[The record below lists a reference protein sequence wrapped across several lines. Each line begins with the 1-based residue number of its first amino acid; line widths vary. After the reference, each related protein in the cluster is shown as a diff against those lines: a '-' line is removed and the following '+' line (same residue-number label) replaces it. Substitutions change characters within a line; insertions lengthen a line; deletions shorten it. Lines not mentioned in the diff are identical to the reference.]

1 MRRLTEWANNSSP
14 KNESIH
20 DNRRWGR
27 GMASHIAYR
36 CLVQSLNSP
45 FFPPHIGAEPGRVK
59 REFRI
64 NYMRMLRTNQSQ
76 ITRPL
81 SMRAHTTLPFPA
93 RVLKKKR
100 KSIFFDVDIVVRNK
114 LKSDLSWFV
123 LLSATSTRHYS
134 FSEHFFFNT
143 FSRESLTRTSSS
155 FA

>member
-1 MRRLTEWANNSSP
+1 M
-14 KNESIH
+14 
-20 DNRRWGR
+20 WGE
-27 GMASHIAYR
+27 GDASHIAYR

-134 FSEHFFFNT
+134 FSEHFFFKT